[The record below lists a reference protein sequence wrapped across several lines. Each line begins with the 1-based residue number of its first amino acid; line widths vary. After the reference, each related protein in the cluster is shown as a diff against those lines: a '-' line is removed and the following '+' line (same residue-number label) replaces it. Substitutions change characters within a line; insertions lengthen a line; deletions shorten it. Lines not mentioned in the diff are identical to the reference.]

1 MVKPSPKTPP
11 PTEEAILVYKRLL
24 QDVLNQR
31 PSGTRQRLSDALGK
45 HRSFVTQ
52 MTSPSYPTPIPQRHL
67 PTILSVCH
75 FTPEERDEF
84 LAAYRNA
91 HRGKLD
97 LAEAAHRMR
106 HLNLLVPDFGD
117 DKTNADF
124 ERAVSEFVANMAEMI
139 KKAADE

>member
-1 MVKPSPKTPP
+1 MAKPSPKPAPP
-11 PTEEAILVYKRLL
+11 AEEAILVYKRLL

-75 FTPEERDEF
+75 FTTEERDAF

-117 DKTNADF
+117 DKTNAEF
-124 ERAVSEFVANMAEMI
+124 ERAVSEFVASMAQMI
-139 KKAADE
+139 KRAADE